1 MFVLNA
7 ILHSLQISFFMLWE
21 VLWPLALGFLLSAM
35 IQTVVSKRAVVGA
48 LGRPDLKGFVLACGF
63 GAASSSCSYAAVAV
77 ARSLFRRGA
86 SFVNAIIFE
95 FASTNLVFELGLVL
109 LILLGW
115 QFVAAEFAG
124 GLLMAVILWIL
135 FKVTL
140 RQRMV
145 DEARRQAERGV
156 FGSTHEAHGEHDVSI
171 TDGPFLSR
179 LFSPRAFTAI
189 SHAFFM
195 DLNALYVDL
204 GLGFLI
210 AGALAAWVPNSWWQ
224 AVFLTNHPTLNAFW
238 SPLIGPIISML
249 SFVCS
254 VGNVPL
260 AVVLWNGGI
269 SFGGVISFI
278 FADLIILPILDIY
291 RKYYGGRTS
300 LYLLAVS
307 YAAMALAGFLI
318 GGAFQFLGLAPTN
331 HHVAV
336 FETRPSWNYT
346 TFLDIAFLILMA
358 ILAWRFITTGGIEML
373 RARGRRPE
381 PVAKLGQDPVC
392 GMSVDPATAE
402 ERVEYEGDTYYF
414 CSGGC
419 RAAFEKDPARYAA
432 RPVAVLAGHG
442 ASDAEITNEAH
453 LEQGGDM
460 SAQATAID
468 PVCGMTVETATA
480 EYRSFR
486 DGRAFYFCS
495 KECKETFDKDPK
507 KYAPADRA
515 GRQD

>member
-1 MFVLNA
+1 MVVVNA
-7 ILHSLQISFFMLWE
+7 VVRALEISFFMLWE
-21 VLWPLALGFLLSAM
+21 VLWPLAFGFLLSAM
-35 IQTVVSKRAVVGA
+35 IQTVVSKRAIAGA
-48 LGRPDLKGFVLACGF
+48 LGRPNLKGFVLACGF

-135 FKVTL
+135 FKLTL

-145 DEARRQAERGV
+145 EAAKRQADRGV

-189 SHAFFM
+189 SQAFYM
-195 DLNALYVDL
+195 DLYALYTDL
-204 GLGFLI
+204 ALGFLI

-224 AVFLTNHPTLNAFW
+224 ALFLTNHPTLNEFW
-238 SPLIGPIISML
+238 SPLIGPVISML

-269 SFGGVISFI
+269 SFGGVISFL
-278 FADLIILPILDIY
+278 FADLIILPILNIY

-307 YAAMALAGFLI
+307 YAAMALAGFVI
-318 GGAFQFLGLAPTN
+318 GGVFQLLGLAPAN
-331 HHVAV
+331 HSVTI

-346 TFLDIAFLILMA
+346 TFLNFGFLILMA
-358 ILAWRFITTGGIEML
+358 VMAWRFVSTGGIQML
-373 RARGRRPE
+373 RAHSRRPTE
-381 PVAKLGQDPVC
+381 AAKVVNDPVC
-392 GMSVDPATAE
+392 GMSVDPATAAGS
-402 ERVEYEGDTYYF
+402 VPFEGKTYYF
-414 CSGGC
+414 CSAGC
-419 RAAFEKDPARYAA
+419 RSEFERDPERYAGELVHA
-432 RPVAVLAGHG
+432 GTGAQAVGLLQRMP
-442 ASDAEITNEAH
+442 AH
-453 LEQGGDM
+453 SLKGGDM
-460 SAQATAID
+460 QANETAID
-468 PVCGMTVETATA
+468 PVCGMTVNTATA
-480 EYRSFR
+480 EYRSFH
-486 DGRAFYFCS
+486 DGQAFYFCS
-495 KECKETFDKDPK
+495 
-507 KYAPADRA
+507 AGVQADV
-515 GRQD
+515 

>member
-1 MFVLNA
+1 LFVVNA
-7 ILHSLQISFFMLWE
+7 IVHALQISFFMLWE
-21 VLWPLALGFLLSAM
+21 VLWPLAFGFLLSAM
-35 IQTVVSKRAVVGA
+35 IQTVVSKRAVA
-48 LGRPDLKGFVLACGF
+48 NTLGRPDLKGFVLACGF

-145 DEARRQAERGV
+145 DDAKRQAERGV
-156 FGSTHEAHGEHDVSI
+156 FGSTHEAHGDMDVSI

-179 LFSPRAFTAI
+179 LLSARSFTAI

-204 GLGFLI
+204 ALGFLI

-224 AVFLTNHPTLNAFW
+224 AFFLTNHPVLNEFW
-238 SPLIGPIISML
+238 GPLIGPVISML

-278 FADLIILPILDIY
+278 FADLIILPILNIY
-291 RKYYGGRTS
+291 RKYYGGRTA
-300 LYLLAVS
+300 LYLLAIS

-318 GGAFQFLGLAPTN
+318 GGAFQLLGLAPTN
-331 HHVAV
+331 HHVTV
-336 FETRPSWNYT
+336 FETQPSWNYT
-346 TFLDIAFLILMA
+346 TLLDIVFLVLMA
-358 ILAWRFITTGGIEML
+358 VLAWRFVTTGGIEML
-373 RARGRRPE
+373 RAHAHPPE
-381 PVAKLGQDPVC
+381 AGANLVRDPVC
-392 GMSVDPATAE
+392 GMSVDPATAKE
-402 ERVEYEGDTYYF
+402 QVDFMGTTYSF
-414 CSGGC
+414 CSPGC
-419 RAAFEKDPARYAA
+419 RSKFEKNPVRYTAQ
-432 RPVAVLAGHG
+432 VAQLEPAGHPHHSPVT
-442 ASDAEITNEAH
+442 AAMP
-453 LEQGGDM
+453 GGDM
-460 SAQATAID
+460 ERHQSAID
-468 PVCGMTVETATA
+468 PVCGMTVDTDRA
-480 EYRSFR
+480 EYRSFQKG
-486 DGRAFYFCS
+486 DTYYFCS
-495 KECKETFDKDPK
+495 AGCKETFDSDPG
-507 KYAPADRA
+507 KYIGRSKTEPAH
-515 GRQD
+515 